1 MTYFRGFI
9 VWLIIIS
16 AEVVHGILRGLFLA
30 PAVGDFRARQ
40 IAVFTGII
48 IIFTI
53 AYYTVRWI
61 NSSRTSQLFII
72 GLIWLVLTLA
82 FEILLGRFAAGFSW
96 ERIFSDYNMAKGG
109 LLPFG
114 LLAMT
119 FMPLAAAKIRKLI

>member
-1 MTYFRGFI
+1 MAYFRGFI

-109 LLPFG
+109 LLPIG

-119 FMPLAAAKIRKLI
+119 FMPLAAAKIRKII